1 MGDGEPL
8 HPKYTHERACSLSGS
23 FLENARRRALR
34 GRRHPD
40 RIGHCHGLG
49 KSGVTRGVAPLP
61 AGSYV
66 PPSSKPSPSV
76 EIPVT
81 TDRQRFQ
88 RTLVRVMTVQ
98 VVTLL
103 LLWLLQARYAQ

>member
-1 MGDGEPL
+1 M
-8 HPKYTHERACSLSGS
+8 
-23 FLENARRRALR
+23 
-34 GRRHPD
+34 
-40 RIGHCHGLG
+40 
-49 KSGVTRGVAPLP
+49 
-61 AGSYV
+61 
-66 PPSSKPSPSV
+66 
-76 EIPVT
+76 T